1 MLNKH
6 APLQPLS
13 RQEKR
18 LNEKPWISKC
28 ILKSIKT
35 KNKLFRSHYR
45 SNDLNKK
52 LFYKKYLNKLTHIK
66 YLAKQSYY
74 KNLFKES
81 EGDSYRTWS
90 IIGELIDYKN
100 KKCASKIPCTIE
112 VNDKMLE
119 TKSVDFLNELCK
131 YFANVGANMNKN
143 FNSIDSKLTINAK
156 CCSQSFVFHEI
167 TVEEINSCINNLKN
181 RSAAGLDGINP
192 KFIKMSKVCLAPFLA
207 TFFNKCIAQSVFPEN
222 FKTAVVTP
230 IPKTTTPRSMNDF
243 RPISLLPILSK
254 IFEKI
259 IAKKMMKFMN
269 KNNILTDSQFGFRT
283 NNSTELAVT
292 SIYDKLL
299 QNLDDKKVTCS
310 IFLDLKKAFDSVD
323 HCIIL
328 KKLCHYGF
336 RGNILLFF
344 EDYLKNR
351 KICTCLD
358 GMKSI
363 FHEVSFGVPQ
373 GSVLGPILFLLYVN
387 DLPNVSN
394 FKTTLFADD
403 ANLNMSHSS
412 IQTLQLLV
420 NQEINKVDEWLKNN
434 KLTLNYKKSNYMIIG
449 SNHSKTNKFQLESN
463 HNTISQTNNV
473 KYLGV
478 FLDNQLSWQPHIDQT
493 IKKLSRAC
501 GMIFKLRYYVPLST
515 LKLIY
520 YSMFHS
526 VIQYSLL
533 NWGRASKSQ
542 LHNIKILQNRFL
554 RASLFHDSRTSIM
567 SCTMN
572 FEF

>member
-1 MLNKH
+1 MFNNASDSSYAK
-6 APLQPLS
+6 S
-13 RQEKR
+13 
-18 LNEKPWISKC
+18 S
-28 ILKSIKT
+28 SIKC
-35 KNKLFRSHYR
+35 
-45 SNDLNKK
+45 
-52 LFYKKYLNKLTHIK
+52 
-66 YLAKQSYY
+66 
-74 KNLFKES
+74 NLRGF
-81 EGDSYRTWS
+81 
-90 IIGELIDYKN
+90 
-100 KKCASKIPCTIE
+100 
-112 VNDKMLE
+112 
-119 TKSVDFLNELCK
+119 DF
-131 YFANVGANMNKN
+131 
-143 FNSIDSKLTINAK
+143 
-156 CCSQSFVFHEI
+156 
-167 TVEEINSCINNLKN
+167 
-181 RSAAGLDGINP
+181 
-192 KFIKMSKVCLAPFLA
+192 
-207 TFFNKCIAQSVFPEN
+207 
-222 FKTAVVTP
+222 
-230 IPKTTTPRSMNDF
+230 
-243 RPISLLPILSK
+243 
-254 IFEKI
+254 
-259 IAKKMMKFMN
+259 
-269 KNNILTDSQFGFRT
+269 
-283 NNSTELAVT
+283 
-292 SIYDKLL
+292 SIY
-299 QNLDDKKVTCS
+299 NDD
-310 IFLDLKKAFDSVD
+310 LPQ
-323 HCIIL
+323 
-328 KKLCHYGF
+328 
-336 RGNILLFF
+336 
-344 EDYLKNR
+344 

-373 GSVLGPILFLLYVN
+373 GSVLGPILFLLYAN

-449 SNHSKTNKFQLESN
+449 SNHSKTNKFKLKSN

-542 LHNIKILQNRFL
+542 LHIIKILQNRFL
-554 RASLFHDSRTSIM
+554 RASLFHDSRTSI
-567 SCTMN
+567 N
-572 FEF
+572 VLYNEFRVLKLEDMIDMEFVKFVFKFSNNMLPRYFNNHFRSLETIYDHNTCQKAKKRFFPYICSN

>member
-1 MLNKH
+1 MLK
-6 APLQPLS
+6 
-13 RQEKR
+13 
-18 LNEKPWISKC
+18 
-28 ILKSIKT
+28 
-35 KNKLFRSHYR
+35 
-45 SNDLNKK
+45 
-52 LFYKKYLNKLTHIK
+52 
-66 YLAKQSYY
+66 
-74 KNLFKES
+74 
-81 EGDSYRTWS
+81 
-90 IIGELIDYKN
+90 
-100 KKCASKIPCTIE
+100 
-112 VNDKMLE
+112 

-143 FNSIDSKLTINAK
+143 LNSIDSKLTIHAK

-181 RSAAGLDGINP
+181 RSAPGLDGINP

-283 NNSTELAVT
+283 NNSIELAVT

-344 EDYLKNR
+344 ADYLKNR

-363 FHEVSFGVPQ
+363 FHEVSFGEPQ

-394 FKTTLFADD
+394 FKTTLFGDD
-403 ANLNMSHSS
+403 ANLNMSYSS

-434 KLTLNYKKSNYMIIG
+434 KLTLNYKKSNYMIIE
-449 SNHSKTNKFQLESN
+449 SNHSKTNKFKLKSN

-478 FLDNQLSWQPHIDQT
+478 FLDNQLSWQPQIDQA

-501 GMIFKLRYYVPLST
+501 GMIFKLRYYVSIST

-520 YSMFHS
+520 YSMFHL

-542 LHNIKILQNRFL
+542 LHYIN
-554 RASLFHDSRTSIM
+554 
-567 SCTMN
+567 
-572 FEF
+572 

>member
-1 MLNKH
+1 
-6 APLQPLS
+6 
-13 RQEKR
+13 
-18 LNEKPWISKC
+18 
-28 ILKSIKT
+28 
-35 KNKLFRSHYR
+35 
-45 SNDLNKK
+45 
-52 LFYKKYLNKLTHIK
+52 
-66 YLAKQSYY
+66 
-74 KNLFKES
+74 
-81 EGDSYRTWS
+81 
-90 IIGELIDYKN
+90 
-100 KKCASKIPCTIE
+100 
-112 VNDKMLE
+112 
-119 TKSVDFLNELCK
+119 
-131 YFANVGANMNKN
+131 
-143 FNSIDSKLTINAK
+143 
-156 CCSQSFVFHEI
+156 
-167 TVEEINSCINNLKN
+167 
-181 RSAAGLDGINP
+181 
-192 KFIKMSKVCLAPFLA
+192 
-207 TFFNKCIAQSVFPEN
+207 
-222 FKTAVVTP
+222 
-230 IPKTTTPRSMNDF
+230 
-243 RPISLLPILSK
+243 
-254 IFEKI
+254 
-259 IAKKMMKFMN
+259 MN

-292 SIYDKLL
+292 SIYEKLL

-310 IFLDLKKAFDSVD
+310 IFLNLNKAFDSVD

-351 KICTCLD
+351 KTCTCLD

-403 ANLNMSHSS
+403 ANLNKSHSS

-434 KLTLNYKKSNYMIIG
+434 KLTLNYKKSNCMIIG
-449 SNHSKTNKFQLESN
+449 SNHSKTNKFKLKSN
-463 HNTISQTNNV
+463 HNTISQTNHV

-493 IKKLSRAC
+493 IKKLSHAC
-501 GMIFKLRYYVPLST
+501 GMIFKLRYYVSIST

-520 YSMFHS
+520 HSMFHS

-554 RASLFHDSRTSIM
+554 RASLFHDSRTSI
-567 SCTMN
+567 N
-572 FEF
+572 VLYNEFRVLKLEDMIDMEFVKFVSKFSNNMLPKYFNNYFRSLENS